1 MIQPDTFPGL
11 RDLAPPAGK
20 KPRRAKSWTDAEI
33 AAADAVIAEWNRV
46 FDRVEGGWRA
56 HRNYPNRHLVIFLLR
71 DQAELPEPQQF
82 SVDEIR
88 RAIRA
93 YRDDPVNKRLGDG
106 AGVWT
111 RFATWFARDK
121 IAENIDHQLTRIGY
135 TRPRGPAGSP
145 PVKTPPPSPQQLR
158 ARRLLDATPWPFTA
172 ESAIQADHGAGLA
185 LRDYLQRELDKG
197 NPWSDRKMREAFES
211 TLARYRRQLAA
222 LDRFEALRIADP
234 AHHARLETRAQ
245 KGFELISNRPPRP
258 DSAADATRLQAIAL
272 ALFEKENL

>member
-1 MIQPDTFPGL
+1 VA
-11 RDLAPPAGK
+11 APPAGK

-88 RAIRA
+88 RAVRA

-135 TRPRGPAGSP
+135 TLPRGPAGNP
-145 PVKTPPPSPQQLR
+145 PVKLPPLSPQQLR

-172 ESAIQADHGAGLA
+172 ESAANAGLA

-234 AHHARLETRAQ
+234 ARHARLEARAQ
-245 KGFELISNRPPRP
+245 KGFELVSNRPPRP
-258 DSAADATRLQAIAL
+258 DSAADATRLKAIAL
-272 ALFEKENL
+272 ALYERETTA